1 LVHSAYRLTLKGES
15 LRRKKAEEQ
24 TAS

>member
-1 LVHSAYRLTLKGES
+1 VHSAYRLTLKGES